1 MGRNRKPRKAYKPRP
16 IDLDPVDMVKSGV
29 AKLTLAQRLA
39 FERDARTAF
48 AGLRSATGGLHAW
61 ETVADAMNVSEL
73 LAANICSD
81 RLPEFFAAQDA
92 LHELHSRVQAGG
104 SWTMRAAEIT
114 ALDFAVDLHV
124 IQLQFCSQREMD
136 DAIKTV
142 KRKMQQALKGNAPR
156 SARICVGALGAA
168 A

>member
-1 MGRNRKPRKAYKPRP
+1 
-16 IDLDPVDMVKSGV
+16 
-29 AKLTLAQRLA
+29 
-39 FERDARTAF
+39 
-48 AGLRSATGGLHAW
+48 
-61 ETVADAMNVSEL
+61 
-73 LAANICSD
+73 
-81 RLPEFFAAQDA
+81 
-92 LHELHSRVQAGG
+92 
-104 SWTMRAAEIT
+104 AEIT